1 MGVANS
7 VCVTMTRGVGVRSLM
22 NCDIKKKILSDTF
35 LVVHVLVGFPSTDE
49 TETYNR
55 ETLYQGQMFLLCWR
69 E

>member
-1 MGVANS
+1 
-7 VCVTMTRGVGVRSLM
+7 M
-22 NCDIKKKILSDTF
+22 NRDILKKILAGTF

>member
-1 MGVANS
+1 
-7 VCVTMTRGVGVRSLM
+7 M
-22 NCDIKKKILSDTF
+22 NRDILKKNIGGYI

>member
-1 MGVANS
+1 
-7 VCVTMTRGVGVRSLM
+7 MTRGVEVRSLM
-22 NCDIKKKILSDTF
+22 NRDIKKKNIGGYI

>member
-1 MGVANS
+1 
-7 VCVTMTRGVGVRSLM
+7 MTRGVEVRSLM
-22 NCDIKKKILSDTF
+22 NRDIKKKAGTF
-35 LVVHVLVGFPSTDE
+35 LVVHLLVGFPSTDE